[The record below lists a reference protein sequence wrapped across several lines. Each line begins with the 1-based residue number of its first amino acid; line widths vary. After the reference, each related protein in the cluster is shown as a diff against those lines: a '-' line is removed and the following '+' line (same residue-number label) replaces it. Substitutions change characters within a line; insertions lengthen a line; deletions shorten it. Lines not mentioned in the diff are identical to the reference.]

1 MIFKDKLFL
10 SFAVKVNNV
19 SMILP
24 RITLPMMGL
33 LMLVSVVEVVW
44 EGRV

>member
-1 MIFKDKLFL
+1 MTFSDKLFI

-33 LMLVSVVEVVW
+33 LMVVSVVEVVW
-44 EGRV
+44 ESRV

>member
-1 MIFKDKLFL
+1 MTFKDKLFL

-19 SMILP
+19 LMILP
-24 RITLPMMGL
+24 RVTLPMMGL
-33 LMLVSVVEVVW
+33 LMVVSVIEVVW